1 MDFMVYSDES
11 TYTNRDSIRFHQQ
24 SWAIQP
30 FIVSGYIYIYIH
42 TYTYTYTYTYIYI
55 IYTYILD
62 VTRKNQ
68 DAVLS
73 RNGAVL
79 SPSQDCFH

>member
-11 TYTNRDSIRFHQQ
+11 TYTNRDSTRFHQQ

-30 FIVSGYIYIYIH
+30 FIVSGYIYIYK
-42 TYTYTYTYTYIYI
+42 YINY

-73 RNGAVL
+73 RSGASK
-79 SPSQDCFH
+79 SPRS